1 MKIVHFLKKA
11 SLNPSNVAK
20 TLLQHAIVSLLLWF
34 NVHDFL
40 HVRKQQVLDIFQW
53 LKCGVVISLN
63 VYFSMRVLVLVID

>member
-1 MKIVHFLKKA
+1 M
-11 SLNPSNVAK
+11 PY
-20 TLLQHAIVSLLLWF
+20 VSLLLWF